1 VQTLFEPGQVQGV
14 DGRVDVGE
22 RREQKL
28 RPGLA
33 QALGARPVE
42 LAQAALEAVGARL
55 EGLGLGQ
62 IAVGGPFAGFEPG
75 GGHTAGLDVAL
86 GGPGEHGAGQL
97 VRRGLL
103 PHDPPVV
110 DLSEHVL
117 DDLGLEPQA
126 VEELGVGGVQVVQV
140 ELAKD
145 PRQALQHEHGRAA
158 AGGVERV
165 PEQGVRTVVG
175 LARGRLAQ
183 ALRNASSGPR
193 KRLSGDGIAVSVFGV
208 RGIRLTPGGGLAGYQ
223 RRRRIAALDCNEA
236 RPWAL
241 SGPPHRSGDREMA
254 TTPDLKPTACIL
266 CSQNCGL
273 QVAVEDGHLTRIRG
287 DRAHPVSRGYTCE
300 KALRLDHYQNA
311 AGRLDTPLRRR
322 PDGSF
327 EAIDWDTAI
336 GEVAARLGAVRDAHG
351 GASIFYFGGGGQ
363 GNHLGG
369 GYGRA
374 TRAAL
379 GMKYASNALA
389 QEKTGEFWVD
399 GQLFGRP
406 RCHTAP
412 DFEHAEVAV
421 FVGKNPWQS
430 HGFPRARVTLKAIA
444 ADPARALIVIDP
456 RRTETAELADIH
468 LQVRPGT
475 DAYVLAAML
484 AVLVEEEL
492 FDDGFIQEHTTDFE
506 TVQAAVEHID
516 VAEYCARAGVS
527 EALVRQA
534 TRRIA
539 AAESV
544 SMLEDLGIQ
553 QAPHSTLN
561 SYLEKLLY
569 LVTGNFGVRG
579 GMNIHS
585 RFVSLGGGGG
595 GGGANAGSPVGG
607 HRIISGL
614 IPCNVIPDEILTD
627 HPRRFR
633 AMIVESGNPAHS
645 LADSPRMRE
654 ALRALECL
662 VVIDIAMTE
671 TARLADYVLPAA
683 SQFEKWEMT
692 FFNLEFPHNA
702 CTCGRPCCRR
712 GRARCPRPRSTGASC
727 GRSAPTR
734 TRIWRRC
741 TPPPRSSPS
750 RGAGPSRWPS
760 WARWRCDRR

>member
-1 VQTLFEPGQVQGV
+1 
-14 DGRVDVGE
+14 
-22 RREQKL
+22 
-28 RPGLA
+28 
-33 QALGARPVE
+33 
-42 LAQAALEAVGARL
+42 
-55 EGLGLGQ
+55 
-62 IAVGGPFAGFEPG
+62 
-75 GGHTAGLDVAL
+75 
-86 GGPGEHGAGQL
+86 
-97 VRRGLL
+97 
-103 PHDPPVV
+103 
-110 DLSEHVL
+110 
-117 DDLGLEPQA
+117 
-126 VEELGVGGVQVVQV
+126 
-140 ELAKD
+140 
-145 PRQALQHEHGRAA
+145 
-158 AGGVERV
+158 
-165 PEQGVRTVVG
+165 
-175 LARGRLAQ
+175 
-183 ALRNASSGPR
+183 
-193 KRLSGDGIAVSVFGV
+193 
-208 RGIRLTPGGGLAGYQ
+208 
-223 RRRRIAALDCNEA
+223 
-236 RPWAL
+236 
-241 SGPPHRSGDREMA
+241 MA

-336 GEVAARLGAVRDAHG
+336 GEIAARLGAVRDAHG

-444 ADPARALIVIDP
+444 ADPARTLIVIDP

-702 CTCGRPCCRR
+702 LHLRAPLLPPRPGTLPEAEIHRRLVRALGGYTDADLAPLHAAAALIPEQGRGAFAMAFMGTVAMRPALMALAPVILYETLGPTLGDAAEAALLWGAAQSCAMSFPDAVKRAGIPGDGPALGDALFDALLANRSGMVFSVDDYDATWQRVETPDGRVRLAVPELLAELATLALAPARDPEYPFVLAAGERRSGTANTIYRDPAWRKNDVAGALRISPQDAAALGLVEGAAARITTRR
-712 GRARCPRPRSTGASC
+712 GSAVAPVEITDTLQPGHVTLPNGLGLDHPDADGRRVVHGVAPNELTSSGDRDWLAGTPHHKHVPARVEAV
-727 GRSAPTR
+727 AP
-734 TRIWRRC
+734 
-741 TPPPRSSPS
+741 
-750 RGAGPSRWPS
+750 A
-760 WARWRCDRR
+760 